1 MLESTPQ
8 DSPFVASWLGG
19 FMNIIMAAWACH
31 SQSHVEGNSTVITSD
46 EHYQQARS
54 RLRELAVHDGT
65 HVPPC
70 MMKAASLDM
79 AANVA
84 GTLNSKVMARLVPRL
99 YAVSSSNVLNEMG

>member
-1 MLESTPQ
+1 
-8 DSPFVASWLGG
+8 
-19 FMNIIMAAWACH
+19 MNIIMAAWACH
-31 SQSHVEGNSTVITSD
+31 SQSHVEGNSD

-54 RLRELAVHDGT
+54 RLRELAVHGGT

-70 MMKAASLDM
+70 MMKAASFDM